1 MAHDRL
7 PELRQDLAKVP
18 KVRVQSLDDLER
30 SDRDLERLDSRRRDL
45 RDEAL
50 QADVFRAYTERAR
63 EWLDVLQLGSERG
76 LARGHDHLC
85 HLAALADQ
93 FEVQYSDLQ
102 FLIDHGGTIVTGD
115 EAFLGRDV
123 GGPDGWMARER

>member
-50 QADVFRAYTERAR
+50 QADVFRSYTERAR
-63 EWLDVLQLGSERG
+63 EWLDVLQLGTERG
-76 LARGHDHLC
+76 LSLGHDHLS

-93 FEVQYSDLQ
+93 LEGHHPDLH
-102 FLIDHGGTIVTGD
+102 FLIDNGGTIGRRD
-115 EAFLGRDV
+115 QAYDHRDV
-123 GGPDGWMARER
+123 GG